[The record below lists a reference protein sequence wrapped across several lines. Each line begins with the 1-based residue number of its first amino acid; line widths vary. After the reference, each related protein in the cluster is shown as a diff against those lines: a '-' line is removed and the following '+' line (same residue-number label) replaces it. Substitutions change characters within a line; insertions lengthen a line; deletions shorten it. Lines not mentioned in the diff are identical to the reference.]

1 MASGPKTVG
10 LCKQTRV
17 CTECN
22 TVNRYLYQHYWSIC
36 AVLEQ
41 RNTRRNVHDS
51 SYIVTIYLR
60 LQHVQ
65 SYADKQTWLK
75 ISLHYSWMS
84 VTKCYEYRWQLWL
97 HWQANRQAVEQLFI
111 CPNGKYFVT
120 RPCCPKDF
128 LWHATHITAA
138 HHIKSLKTRL
148 FCLWEAFASLP
159 RHGRE
164 TLRHS
169 RLMFVFLTS

>member
-1 MASGPKTVG
+1 MQYCKPSPISILLIHLCCPLTEKYKKKCARFQLHCNHIFKIAACTV
-10 LCKQTRV
+10 T
-17 CTECN
+17 
-22 TVNRYLYQHYWSIC
+22 H
-36 AVLEQ
+36 
-41 RNTRRNVHDS
+41 
-51 SYIVTIYLR
+51 
-60 LQHVQ
+60 
-65 SYADKQTWLK
+65 KQTWLK

-97 HWQANRQAVEQLFI
+97 HWQAAEQLFV

-128 LWHATHITAA
+128 LWHAAHITAA

-164 TLRHS
+164 TLRHG
-169 RLMFVFLTS
+169 RLMFVFLIS